1 MPHSLAD
8 LLIHIFFSTKDQR
21 PILDDDL
28 RLNLQKHEIEYDE
41 TYLWPR
47 LCAALS
53 RARLCL
59 DHSPRLKPRAGVSTF
74 LRPPGRLTRISHRL
88 TGQAHERPAITS
100 LRLLAVLNGL

>member
-8 LLIHIFFSTKDQR
+8 LLNHVFFLTKDQR

-41 TYLWPR
+41 TCFWPR
-47 LCAALS
+47 LCTALS

-59 DHSPRLKPRAGVSTF
+59 DQSPRLKPWAIVVAT
-74 LRPPGRLTRISHRL
+74 LRVAR
-88 TGQAHERPAITS
+88 EM
-100 LRLLAVLNGL
+100 